1 MKNKLL
7 IVLKAL
13 LEGYQIKVKIGDE
26 YETLALS
33 EDNYLCLKMLSH
45 NVDGSENEQWT
56 KNIGSSLGDFI
67 NMGEKMSDI
76 DILTIA
82 SNNALNEIKKEKY
95 GKNNNR

>member
-1 MKNKLL
+1 MKIELNIILKHQNSGNQNDIHMKNKLL

-45 NVDGSENEQWT
+45 NVDGSENE
-56 KNIGSSLGDFI
+56 
-67 NMGEKMSDI
+67 
-76 DILTIA
+76 
-82 SNNALNEIKKEKY
+82 
-95 GKNNNR
+95 